1 MWYNIIKERKVLK
14 IRKPRLSKRTIETL
28 YNEGKAYSGKYEYEI
43 TRDWS
48 DKYNNYV
55 ENLTR
60 WDEDNNYKEWEIP
73 PEGIWAFE
81 KN

>member
-1 MWYNIIKERKVLK
+1 M
-14 IRKPRLSKRTIETL
+14 RKPRLSKRTIETL

-81 KN
+81 KKLKND